1 MLSRIYVGCRLQPY
15 ILPIWMNIQIA
26 ILGGFRPCVLA
37 WDMKSWLFPVAT
49 WLKSLRG
56 FQFSYYV
63 GHISLAYDVHLFGLM
78 RELWII
84 LILCYIYK
92 NIVIPLHTIQNI
104 FTTDT
109 FSGLFFYIG
118 MYTSQADFCALSPY
132 IPYKIFSSPSSIYNK
147 KQKYANV
154 IMNRK
159 I

>member
-1 MLSRIYVGCRLQPY
+1 MWDAACNPTFCQSR
-15 ILPIWMNIQIA
+15 MNIQIA

-49 WLKSLRG
+49 WLKSFRG

-63 GHISLAYDVHLFGLM
+63 GNISLAYDVHLFGLM

-109 FSGLFFYIG
+109 FSGLFF
-118 MYTSQADFCALSPY
+118 TLACTHHK
-132 IPYKIFSSPSSIYNK
+132 KIFVLYPLTYRTKYFQVQVRFTTK
-147 KQKYANV
+147 KK
-154 IMNRK
+154 IRK
-159 I
+159 CNNE